1 MSSFHLNCAL
11 RTLNEG
17 GVIAYPTEAVFGL
30 GCYPEDFNSVA
41 KILSLKN
48 RSPGKGLILVA
59 ASVEQIAPYVDYPD
73 NEIRKEVNDTWPG
86 PVTWVLPAKG
96 TVPPW
101 ITGYK
106 ATVAV
111 RVSAHPIVQGLCN
124 KAGVIVSTSANPSRK
139 TPARNI
145 IKLRSYFG
153 NKIDYILPGNTGNK
167 NLATEIRDAITG
179 DIIRTSD

>member
-1 MSSFHLNCAL
+1 MSDIHLNCAL

-30 GCYPEDFNSVA
+30 GCYPEDFNPVA
-41 KILSLKN
+41 KILSLKK
-48 RSPGKGLILVA
+48 RSPGKGLILIA
-59 ASVEQIAPYVDYPD
+59 ASAEQIAPYVDYPD
-73 NEIRKEVNDTWPG
+73 NEVKKEINATWPG

-106 ATVAV
+106 DTVAV
-111 RVSAHPIVQGLCN
+111 RVSAHPMVQALCI
-124 KAGVIVSTSANPSRK
+124 KAGAIVSTSANPSRK
-139 TPARNI
+139 IPARNI

-179 DIIRTSD
+179 DAIRSSD